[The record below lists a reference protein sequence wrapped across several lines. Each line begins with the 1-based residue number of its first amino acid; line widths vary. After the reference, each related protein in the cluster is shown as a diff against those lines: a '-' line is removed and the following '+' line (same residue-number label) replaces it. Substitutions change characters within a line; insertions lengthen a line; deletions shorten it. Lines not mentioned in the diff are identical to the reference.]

1 MRNTLQDPVRHTERN
16 IVEINK
22 ISQETEHRWLRA
34 CKLLIISTIFDKID
48 DVIFGS
54 LVFFSYLC
62 SMKKDEMIA
71 LLQQQISF
79 LQQQLREANRKA
91 DALLKEV
98 ASLRNLLERKSEEE
112 AKQKRVIKGLAKNAQ
127 NKSENSSQ

>member
-1 MRNTLQDPVRHTERN
+1 
-16 IVEINK
+16 
-22 ISQETEHRWLRA
+22 
-34 CKLLIISTIFDKID
+34 
-48 DVIFGS
+48 
-54 LVFFSYLC
+54 
-62 SMKKDEMIA
+62 MIA